1 MRAMKSRRFA
11 LLVVPLLAPAALAAQ
26 SSDPGGADK
35 PDIVVTAHP
44 DKVDPETVTQQ
55 ARAVTR
61 ETDVRDEPLARF
73 DDRAC
78 PGVIGLTQDFAEQIV
93 GRFRMVAED
102 YHIPLAPNGKCVPN
116 IVLAFT
122 QDARADLQAFQDRT
136 KELSIELKPD
146 ERHELLDEPGPV
158 KVYSVVERRMQNGAT
173 MPKRQNLTDIPQATM
188 EGGQSLISTATEQH
202 IVKVIVLVNRD
213 AAIGKTLAQ
222 LSDYAIM
229 RAFARTR
236 DAKGANAPDSIL
248 SLFDPGADSPPPALT
263 DFDRAYLASL
273 YEGSAHVKG
282 LSKLMRV
289 SKHLE
294 KIEAGKE

>member
-1 MRAMKSRRFA
+1 MTVGRLAVFA
-11 LLVVPLLAPAALAAQ
+11 VLLAAPVPLAAQ
-26 SSDPGGADK
+26 SADDDSAEKPG
-35 PDIVVTAHP
+35 ILVTGHAA
-44 DKVDPETVTQQ
+44 KADPETVTRQ

-61 ETDVRDEPLARF
+61 ETDLRDEPLARF

-78 PGVIGLTQDFAEQIV
+78 PGVIGMTQEYAEQIV
-93 GRFRMVAED
+93 GRFRQVAEE
-102 YHIPLAPNGKCVPN
+102 YKIPLAPNGNCEPN

-122 QDARADLQAFQDRT
+122 QDARADLQAFQAKT

-146 ERHELLDEPGPV
+146 ERRELLDEPGPV

-202 IVKVIVLVNRD
+202 IVKVVVLVNRD
-213 AAIGKTLAQ
+213 AAIGKSLSQ

-229 RAFARTR
+229 RALARTR

-248 SLFDPGADSPPPALT
+248 SLFDPGGEPPPAGLT
-263 DFDRAYLASL
+263 DFDRAYLTAL
-273 YEGSAHVKG
+273 YEGSPHVKG
-282 LSKLMRV
+282 LSKIKRV
-289 SKHLE
+289 SHHLAR
-294 KIEAGKE
+294 IEAGEE